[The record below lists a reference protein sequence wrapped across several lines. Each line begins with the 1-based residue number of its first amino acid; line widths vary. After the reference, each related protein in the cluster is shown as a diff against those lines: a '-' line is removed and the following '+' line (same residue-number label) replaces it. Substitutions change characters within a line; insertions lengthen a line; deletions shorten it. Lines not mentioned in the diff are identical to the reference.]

1 MRSWWLISRW
11 STMSLPSGLFLSCHR
26 CCHWAAESS
35 STLLS
40 HWVAESSSR
49 WVHLA
54 GSPWRKLC
62 SLPVTQGIL
71 LSGALLL
78 TLCCPVKWALL
89 DYGPF
94 SPLSDF
100 RISRAIRLIWDSSV
114 LVFQRFMHIWRVCT
128 STINWELHLFQ
139 SGWFPQDSTP
149 GNLSVKAQKLFKEAL
164 LKVN

>member
-1 MRSWWLISRW
+1 MPHGCRQHQLHISH
-11 STMSLPSGLFLSCHR
+11 SQSKQDSMSLPPGVDLTLSSILERQPHSSGGQRPFSH
-26 CCHWAAESS
+26 S
-35 STLLS
+35 LL
-40 HWVAESSSR
+40 
-49 WVHLA
+49 HL
-54 GSPWRKLC
+54 
-62 SLPVTQGIL
+62 LPKVVLAQPFHGVL

-114 LVFQRFMHIWRVCT
+114 LVFQRFVHIWRVCT

-139 SGWFPQDSTP
+139 SG
-149 GNLSVKAQKLFKEAL
+149 
-164 LKVN
+164 